1 MGQKGIQEL
10 NYVVESCNILGVNNL
25 KINLSL
31 ARGLDYYTGSI
42 FEVVLNNNSMGSIV
56 GGGRYDNLTEVFGQK
71 NLSGVGVSFGAERIY
86 DLMNDLD
93 LFPNNLDTPS
103 KYMIVDKS
111 ESAINGLKLLHF
123 LRSKNIPC
131 ILYPDNIQLKK
142 QLKYAHSNKIPLVV
156 FLKEDFSSEIKVD
169 LINIDTSF
177 PFSYFFISRVY
188 PLSICYLS
196 NKKAVILTRLM
207 DVVNIICCKYHY
219 YQALSSIL

>member
-1 MGQKGIQEL
+1 MQNQKIGELFEELFNLPDSPKDILNGLENKLKESELGSKGIQEL
-10 NYVVESCNILGVNNL
+10 NYLAESCNILGLNI

-131 ILYPDNIQLKK
+131 ILYPDNTKLKK

-156 FLKEDFSSEIKVD
+156 FIKEDFSSEMKVELKNMD
-169 LINIDTSF
+169 SGEQKEYL
-177 PFSYFFISRVY
+177 
-188 PLSICYLS
+188 LSD
-196 NKKAVILTRLM
+196 IL
-207 DVVNIICCKYHY
+207 
-219 YQALSSIL
+219 